1 MESIIPLSATSFLLH
16 LICSLKK
23 QFSATNNHGP
33 AATPGHNGP
42 EKLRLIKTVERPW
55 SRHQWAACEAAAQAR
70 AASSCI
76 SAASLGCTNLL
87 QRTLLQRWRGGP
99 GPDHGQ
105 GRRGGRSCS
114 PAPQT
119 QTRLHRYGGRGGA
132 RSLTRL
138 TLKTAAGGGRRAA
151 LPADCSVWSLRTK
164 DNTVTQTLHPGSG
177 LLECEGPSGNESI
190 PGSGTVWIIQTI

>member
-42 EKLRLIKTVERPW
+42 EKLRLIKPVERLW

-99 GPDHGQ
+99 GPDHGP
-105 GRRGGRSCS
+105 GPTWGSLVFTSTTDANTS
-114 PAPQT
+114 P
-119 QTRLHRYGGRGGA
+119 QTRLAWRRPLADTTHLENCGWWWKEGGA
-132 RSLTRL
+132 PSRL
-138 TLKTAAGGGRRAA
+138 FCLES
-151 LPADCSVWSLRTK
+151 ADKRQHGHTNSS
-164 DNTVTQTLHPGSG
+164 PGIR
-177 LLECEGPSGNESI
+177 LAR
-190 PGSGTVWIIQTI
+190 V